1 MDNKRLTYILSLI
14 GIFVFIHY
22 YCSLDLIWHFLGR
35 FDLDIV
41 SIISWEDIQFS
52 IASIT
57 TKLIIFLFLAYLG
70 ISSVLIPILDSCNN
84 TKKTMSKKSMLLML
98 FVIAFL
104 FIIFFIFNMWYKS
117 YLDYIMF
124 PVILFGA
131 GFAYSRYR
139 ILDIIL
145 LALVFIAMILFSSYI
160 KNKCDTLYSNDVKLE
175 LTDGEVIETDNHH
188 NLIFFGTKYVIIQ
201 VDSINAKLYP
211 TNRIKEVEWINH
223 NR

>member
-1 MDNKRLTYILSLI
+1 MDNKRLTYIFSLI

-98 FVIAFL
+98 FVIALL
-104 FIIFFIFNMWYKS
+104 FIIFFIFNMWFKY
-117 YLDYIMF
+117 M
-124 PVILFGA
+124 
-131 GFAYSRYR
+131 
-139 ILDIIL
+139 
-145 LALVFIAMILFSSYI
+145 
-160 KNKCDTLYSNDVKLE
+160 
-175 LTDGEVIETDNHH
+175 
-188 NLIFFGTKYVIIQ
+188 TKI
-201 VDSINAKLYP
+201 
-211 TNRIKEVEWINH
+211 
-223 NR
+223 

>member
-1 MDNKRLTYILSLI
+1 MDNKRLTYIFSLV
-14 GIFVFIHY
+14 GIFIFMHY

-57 TKLIIFLFLAYLG
+57 VKLIFFLFLSYLG
-70 ISSVLIPILDSCNN
+70 VSSVLIPILDSRNN
-84 TKKTMSKKSMLLML
+84 TKKTMSQKNKLLIIYAVAL
-98 FVIAFL
+98 FFVL
-104 FIIFFIFNMWYKS
+104 FFVFNMWYKS
-117 YLDYIMF
+117 YSGYIMF

-131 GFAYSRYR
+131 GLAYYKYR

-145 LALVFIAMILFSSYI
+145 LALVFIVMIIFCNYT
-160 KNKCDTLYSNDVKLE
+160 KNKSDTLYSNDVKLE
-175 LTDGEVIETDNHH
+175 LTDGEVIETDDQH

-201 VDSINAKLYP
+201 VDSISAKLYP
-211 TNRIKEVEWINH
+211 TNRIKEVEWIKH